1 MALPV
6 NIDNLIKKRNIESER
21 LEFKKGWNPEDII
34 HSICAFAND
43 INNWGGGY
51 IIIGI
56 EQQNGT
62 PILPPLGLED
72 NQVDSIQKKIT
83 ELCYL
88 IQTNYTPVVEP
99 IIYQEKCILVI
110 WVPGGDNRPY
120 KAPISLSTTNKKV
133 KIYAEWVRKGSST
146 VKASL
151 EDQRRLSELAAKV
164 PFDDRINH
172 NSSIEDFSL
181 SEIQQYLK
189 EVKSDLY
196 EQSVEL
202 SLEQLVRKMNIAKG
216 ADENLK
222 PINIGLLMFNDNP
235 AKFFRG
241 AEIQII
247 TYEDEV
253 GDNFTEK
260 SFQGPLHKQLRT
272 ALQYLEDNIIKKK
285 TRKITGKAEALRFNN
300 YPFEAIEEALAN
312 AVYHKSYEHQ
322 SCIEV
327 NIRLDKI
334 EILSFPG
341 PLPPLDNTMLKK
353 PRIIARDYRNRR
365 IGDFLKELRLT
376 EGRGTGIPKIRSSMK
391 INGSP
396 APVFET
402 DRNNTYFL
410 TVLPIHPEFTELILD
425 EHKIS
430 ILNYCRESKSRR
442 KILVRLG
449 LTNHYDNFKRH
460 ALPLIE
466 AGYLDYTLP
475 DIPNSRKQE
484 YITSS
489 KGMTKLG
496 QVSSSSV

>member
-1 MALPV
+1 MALPI

-21 LEFKKGWNPEDII
+21 IEFKKGWNPEDTI

-43 INNWGGGY
+43 MNNWGGGY
-51 IIIGI
+51 IVIGI
-56 EQQNGT
+56 EHHNGI
-62 PILPPLGLED
+62 PILPPYGLEE
-72 NQVDSIQKKIT
+72 NQVDSFQKKIT

-99 IIYQEKCILVI
+99 TIYQGKRILVI

-120 KAPISLSTTNKKV
+120 KAPVALGATNKKV
-133 KIYAEWVRKGSST
+133 YVEWVRKGSST
-146 VKASL
+146 VKASS

-172 NSSIEDFSL
+172 NSSVEDFSL
-181 SEIQQYLK
+181 LEIQQYLK

-202 SLEQLVRKMNIAKG
+202 SLEQLVRKMNIARG
-216 ADENLK
+216 ADETLK
-222 PINIGLLMFNDNP
+222 PINVGLLMFNDNP
-235 AKFFRG
+235 AKIFRG

-247 TYEDEV
+247 TYDDEV
-253 GDNFTEK
+253 GDSFTEK

-272 ALQYLEDNIIKKK
+272 ALQYLKDNIIKKK
-285 TRKITGKAEALRFNN
+285 TRKVSGKAEALRFDN
-300 YPFEAIEEALAN
+300 YPFEAIDEALAN
-312 AVYHKSYEHQ
+312 AIYHKSYEHQ

-327 NIRLDKI
+327 NIRLDRI

-341 PLPPLDNTMLKK
+341 PLPPLDNKMLKK

-365 IGDFLKELRLT
+365 IGDFLKELHLT
-376 EGRGTGIPKIRSSMK
+376 EGRGTGIPKIRASMK

-396 APVFET
+396 NPIFET
-402 DRNNTYFL
+402 DTNNTYFL
-410 TVLPIHPEFTELILD
+410 TLLPIHPEFKELILD

-430 ILNYCRESKSRR
+430 ILNYCKEPRSRR
-442 KILVRLG
+442 EILSKLG
-449 LTNHYDNFKRH
+449 LTNHYENFKRH
-460 ALPLIE
+460 AVPLIE
-466 AGYLDYTLP
+466 VGYLDYTLP

-484 YITSS
+484 YIASS
-489 KGMTKLG
+489 LGLSKLN
-496 QVSSSSV
+496 QLT